1 MVESTIYFI
10 VKNFTLLQNFG
21 KELLQIQWLFENK
34 SSTFLKKS
42 SMVQVGS

>member
-21 KELLQIQWLFENK
+21 KELLQILWLFENK
-34 SSTFLKKS
+34 SSNLKKKS